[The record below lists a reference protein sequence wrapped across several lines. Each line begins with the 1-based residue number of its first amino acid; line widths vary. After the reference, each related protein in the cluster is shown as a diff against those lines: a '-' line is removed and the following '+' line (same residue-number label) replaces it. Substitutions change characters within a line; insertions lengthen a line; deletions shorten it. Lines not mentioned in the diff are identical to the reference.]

1 MASLTNVINISTTA
15 CNTNLKI
22 KYPLNWSRKALQAHL
37 SHCLSPREAWDFHTR
52 QLHWIRHEARSQKLE
67 ELAST
72 VASSLVL
79 GTGTARYL
87 RRWADGRIELS
98 NGTTDRLMVIH
109 VFDHLITA
117 FKAFG
122 TLSSDPDMETRY
134 FKDMVLTYLR
144 KVYDMIVILGELYFS
159 PGTDGYFTYFTEV
172 LQTNDLRNFKFDR
185 VEDYGRIRDPTLNGV
200 IADEAAVPGC
210 YLPAYSTP
218 PAAATIQGHMAQGY

>member
-1 MASLTNVINISTTA
+1 
-15 CNTNLKI
+15 
-22 KYPLNWSRKALQAHL
+22 
-37 SHCLSPREAWDFHTR
+37 
-52 QLHWIRHEARSQKLE
+52 
-67 ELAST
+67 
-72 VASSLVL
+72 
-79 GTGTARYL
+79 
-87 RRWADGRIELS
+87 
-98 NGTTDRLMVIH
+98 
-109 VFDHLITA
+109 
-117 FKAFG
+117 
-122 TLSSDPDMETRY
+122 METRY